1 MAIFLPTS
9 IFGNATASAVE
20 SILGEIFVLL
30 VFFLTW
36 TFTSSFRHRLLGGKG
51 GEEVSAKGASEPLK
65 SKWRKDPAEAAQLI
79 QDLCKDHFTRALRLY
94 RELVKHDLDKGVT
107 RESFYLALVEGSV
120 RVGKP
125 DIALQVMERMKDNSI
140 EASTS
145 LLQSVFRLLC
155 ARKYYTEVLRIAE
168 TVQLPQDPVITSCL
182 TLAAGEVGQL
192 DVCEQ
197 LLAKAKAPRYE
208 DKETAASKEYLPL
221 MRAYAKRKDWASA
234 VRTVRELM
242 ERGALVENV
251 LFNSVLNSCG
261 GSDPAAMHALLNEM
275 YAYDT
280 KAIDI
285 VSFNTLMKS
294 YARAKDV
301 KQCFGVLTEV
311 QQKGLA
317 PDDVTFSTLLDVCI
331 DANEHELANKALEQL
346 CASGLTMNCVLLT
359 TLMKGF
365 IRVKRLDL
373 AMNLYEQMR
382 SSDSSAP
389 PDMVTYSQLIKA
401 HADAQQMDQA
411 LDILEDMLECGC
423 RVDDVVFTHLI
434 EGCCHIS
441 NYQLAEK
448 LFRDMR
454 AAAIRPTIYALTA
467 LIKVYG
473 KCGQSQKAKELLDS
487 MEDLYGVKPTVV
499 VYTCLISGLLR
510 QKKTRP
516 AYAAYRKM
524 EETLTP
530 DAQCVTTMVNG
541 LAEDKM
547 WDEMLSVVQRSP
559 VAKPPPRYVDVLNN
573 ALNGMLTRGDVQRA
587 RVLHKLMV
595 DRDLKV
601 TVQSILR
608 RLNAR

>member
-1 MAIFLPTS
+1 
-9 IFGNATASAVE
+9 
-20 SILGEIFVLL
+20 
-30 VFFLTW
+30 
-36 TFTSSFRHRLLGGKG
+36 
-51 GEEVSAKGASEPLK
+51 
-65 SKWRKDPAEAAQLI
+65 
-79 QDLCKDHFTRALRLY
+79 
-94 RELVKHDLDKGVT
+94 
-107 RESFYLALVEGSV
+107 
-120 RVGKP
+120 
-125 DIALQVMERMKDNSI
+125 
-140 EASTS
+140 
-145 LLQSVFRLLC
+145 
-155 ARKYYTEVLRIAE
+155 
-168 TVQLPQDPVITSCL
+168 
-182 TLAAGEVGQL
+182 
-192 DVCEQ
+192 
-197 LLAKAKAPRYE
+197 
-208 DKETAASKEYLPL
+208 
-221 MRAYAKRKDWASA
+221 
-234 VRTVRELM
+234 
-242 ERGALVENV
+242 
-251 LFNSVLNSCG
+251 
-261 GSDPAAMHALLNEM
+261 
-275 YAYDT
+275 
-280 KAIDI
+280 
-285 VSFNTLMKS
+285 
-294 YARAKDV
+294 
-301 KQCFGVLTEV
+301 
-311 QQKGLA
+311 
-317 PDDVTFSTLLDVCI
+317 
-331 DANEHELANKALEQL
+331 
-346 CASGLTMNCVLLT
+346 
-359 TLMKGF
+359 MKGF

-448 LFRDMR
+448 LFKDMR